1 MYKRIIITVLLGSF
15 LVIGFTGCTTNKQ
28 TNAALNSSPIKI
40 QYLGHAAFVFS
51 DQKKTKIGIDFWNP
65 AMTYYAKD
73 TPSELGITKNDNL
86 TALLISHEH
95 EDHNYVP
102 SDKNGNQIISNV
114 IRGMQNND
122 VKDTPI
128 VTKIND
134 VVIGKYKAYH
144 TNDSAR
150 FDVGDD
156 AVFVVNMN
164 NIKIVHLGDACGT
177 MADKSLLEKLKKK
190 IGDIDIL
197 LMPISISSKIKFDQE
212 SLKNTIEILDP
223 KVVIPMHYMQLD
235 HKTQFLSDMKKEN
248 YEVEDIN
255 ENYKTI
261 SKNDLQNI
269 SKKVIWSIKPDK
281 YSK

>member
-1 MYKRIIITVLLGSF
+1 
-15 LVIGFTGCTTNKQ
+15 
-28 TNAALNSSPIKI
+28 
-40 QYLGHAAFVFS
+40 
-51 DQKKTKIGIDFWNP
+51 
-65 AMTYYAKD
+65 
-73 TPSELGITKNDNL
+73 
-86 TALLISHEH
+86 
-95 EDHNYVP
+95 
-102 SDKNGNQIISNV
+102 
-114 IRGMQNND
+114 
-122 VKDTPI
+122 
-128 VTKIND
+128 
-134 VVIGKYKAYH
+134 
-144 TNDSAR
+144 
-150 FDVGDD
+150 
-156 AVFVVNMN
+156 MN

-212 SLKNTIEILDP
+212 ELKNTIEILEP
-223 KVVIPMHYMQLD
+223 KVVVPMHYMQLD

-269 SKKVIWSIKPDK
+269 SKKVIWSIKPNK